1 MRQWVPL
8 GAVMA
13 TYSPLS
19 TKVASRNGCLQSP
32 GVTLSG
38 ENLNRFSS
46 ELKLQYY
53 CYSTCYR
60 CFGSPVQRLSIS
72 KPTPVFWKV
81 KSAEHADCS
90 MLLTVGCTS
99 CKAVTLRRSRYFRI
113 FSRLFQGP
121 GRLDELLW
129 QRYIYQI
136 NLIQDIRVTVL
147 VLWGKA
153 RCAPSQYRGCNWNAD
168 IPHLSTPSSFC
179 L

>member
-60 CFGSPVQRLSIS
+60 CFGSLVQRLSIS

-81 KSAEHADCS
+81 KSAEHTDCS

-99 CKAVTLRRSRYFRI
+99 CKAATFEEVKVLQNFFQIVPGPCTIGWTSLTL
-113 FSRLFQGP
+113 
-121 GRLDELLW
+121 
-129 QRYIYQI
+129 
-136 NLIQDIRVTVL
+136 
-147 VLWGKA
+147 
-153 RCAPSQYRGCNWNAD
+153 
-168 IPHLSTPSSFC
+168 HLSNKPDSRHSGDSVGPVWQSLLC
-179 L
+179 PQSVSGL